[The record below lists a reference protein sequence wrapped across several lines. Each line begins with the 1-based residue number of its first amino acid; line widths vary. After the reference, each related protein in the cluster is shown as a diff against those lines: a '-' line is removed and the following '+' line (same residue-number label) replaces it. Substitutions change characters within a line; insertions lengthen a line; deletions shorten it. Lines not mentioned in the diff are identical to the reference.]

1 VQTSASLVIDGAASA
16 EVFHHVESLDRYPA
30 WMRIVHRVEPLAPDE
45 GRPAWRVE
53 LRARV
58 GPFARS
64 KRLRMVRT
72 ALEPGRRVRFERLE
86 DDGRTHAAWVLEA
99 TVDEVAEGARLT
111 TELAYTG
118 SLWTGSVLPRVLDH
132 EIEHGREALRRL
144 VTVEPTR

>member
-1 VQTSASLVIDGAASA
+1 MQTSASLVIDGATTAGLF
-16 EVFHHVESLDRYPA
+16 EHVESLDRYPS
-30 WMRIVHRVEPLAPDE
+30 WMRIVHRVEPLAPDD

-72 ALEPGRRVRFERLE
+72 AHEPGRLARFERIE
-86 DDGRTHAAWVLEA
+86 DDGRSHAAWTLTA
-99 TVDEVAEGARLT
+99 TVDEVDGGARVT
-111 TELAYTG
+111 TELVYTG

-144 VTVEPTR
+144 VSAEPTR

>member
-1 VQTSASLVIDGAASA
+1 MQTSASLVIDGATTAD
-16 EVFHHVESLDRYPA
+16 VFTHVESLHRYPA
-30 WMRIVHRVEPLAPDE
+30 WMRIVHRVEPLPPDE

-72 ALEPGRRVRFERLE
+72 ALEPDRLVRFERAE
-86 DDGRTHAAWVLEA
+86 DDGRSHAAWVLTA
-99 TVDEVAEGARLT
+99 TVDQVAAGARLT
-111 TELAYTG
+111 TELVYTG

-132 EIEHGREALRRL
+132 EIDHGREALRRL
-144 VTVEPTR
+144 VIAEPTH